1 MQHFFKQCQDLYL
14 NVICYN
20 DSLAPSVSVSLS
32 LSVCLSVCLFICRS
46 HSVINLLPSQGFTD
60 HLQSLGNGD
69 SLDLCCEDAGIVV
82 GHSPF
87 DNPNDEIR
95 ANERLDHFMASVIL
109 PLAAQ
114 THAIIL
120 CNAISSICALS
131 SSLTRMLAVHGA
143 TWGKD
148 TPFTVLSLTGNVQAL
163 YRNKNQSATWRGI
176 RRSSRAWRQR
186 DRKILELMYTKYNGK
201 VSTHFL
207 QSFFDEASM
216 TEQHSAGARWQC

>member
-1 MQHFFKQCQDLYL
+1 MQHLFEQCHYL
-14 NVICYN
+14 NLHVICYN

-69 SLDLCCEDAGIVV
+69 SLDLCCEDAGIVT
-82 GHSPF
+82 GYSPF
-87 DNPNDEIR
+87 ASPNDEIR

-163 YRNKNQSATWRGI
+163 YRNKNQSAIWRGI

-186 DRKILELMYTKYNGK
+186 DRKILELMYSKYNGK
-201 VSTHFL
+201 VSTRLFAL
-207 QSFFDEASM
+207 LF
-216 TEQHSAGARWQC
+216 R

>member
-1 MQHFFKQCQDLYL
+1 MQHLFEQCHNLYL
-14 NVICYN
+14 HVICYD
-20 DSLAPSVSVSLS
+20 DSLAPFAFVFLS
-32 LSVCLSVCLFICRS
+32 LSVCLYLCFFICRS

-82 GHSPF
+82 GYAPF
-87 DNPNDEIR
+87 ASQNEEIR
-95 ANERLDHFMASVIL
+95 ANERLDHFMSSVIL

-114 THAIIL
+114 TRAIIL
-120 CNAISSICALS
+120 CNAISNICALS
-131 SSLTRMLAVHGA
+131 SSLTRMLAVHRA

-163 YRNKNQSATWRGI
+163 YRNKNQSAIWRSI

-186 DRKILELMYTKYNGK
+186 DRKILELMYSKYNGK
-201 VSTHFL
+201 VSTL
-207 QSFFDEASM
+207 VLLSFFDEASM
-216 TEQHSAGARWQC
+216 AEQHSAGARWQC